1 MIKMT
6 FPMLIAIIIFLSIEI
21 VFYIFYDK
29 IVKSL
34 NMHDLNPIL
43 VQMFLQMVVIFIT
56 VSAFVWIPLVIVGYS
71 VFLLRKLYKKRSK

>member
-1 MIKMT
+1 MT

-56 VSAFVWIPLVIVGYS
+56 VSAFVWIPLVIFGYS
-71 VFLLRKLYKKRSK
+71 VFLLRKIYKKRSK